1 MKKYSQKLLSILT
14 IGLILLF
21 FHNVSVA
28 TEPAADMKSNEK
40 ILSEYA
46 FPNIEKTV
54 QGDAPQTTTA
64 PEKKTTTVENAD
76 KLAVDNNIVL
86 GKYKLLAACFL
97 LLGMM
102 VSLFCI
108 LYFVMKTRHSADDIV
123 HASALV
129 LLIFGTIILVVI
141 VNADQQLTAA
151 IGILGAIAGYL
162 FGSLKRGKEEKSEG
176 TPEGTK

>member
-1 MKKYSQKLLSILT
+1 MKNNLQRLLSVLT

-21 FHNVSVA
+21 FQIVSVA
-28 TEPAADMKSNEK
+28 TGPATPDTKSTDK

-46 FPNIEKTV
+46 FPNIDKTV
-54 QGDAPQTTTA
+54 QGDATQTTTA
-64 PEKKTTTVENAD
+64 LEKATNTVANAD
-76 KLAVDNNIVL
+76 QSAVDNNTAL
-86 GKYKLLAACFL
+86 GKYKLLVACSL
-97 LLGMM
+97 LIGMLI
-102 VSLFCI
+102 SLVCV
-108 LYFVMKTRHSADDIV
+108 LYFVMRTTTPPSADDIV

-162 FGSLKRGKEEKSEG
+162 FGSLKRGKG
-176 TPEGTK
+176 